1 MMLVQ
6 QANGSGLRVV
16 VITRIGFADLD
27 IGEARLIQQM
37 PRQFRTRSRKIR
49 PLDTVCA
56 QGIANVDLR
65 AKDESKK
72 GACAKG
78 EENRHGQQDVPA
90 KARLQA
96 RPRRRSFPGTTGW
109 KLMKFSGDGEHSAY
123 PKLLCAAVADCRLV

>member
-1 MMLVQ
+1 MRNLVRGDGYRCNRLARMMLVQ
-6 QANGSGLRVV
+6 QTNGSGLRVV

-78 EENRHGQQDVPA
+78 E
-90 KARLQA
+90 RLA
-96 RPRRRSFPGTTGW
+96 
-109 KLMKFSGDGEHSAY
+109 
-123 PKLLCAAVADCRLV
+123 